1 MLMHGQDPAATGTLN
16 QQPVDIKYKHCCY
29 NSQVL
34 AGKIFSAL
42 GGRQLNS
49 HEWMLHCCCHDDKNP
64 SLHMSLSGDKI
75 LLCCHAGCSQSEIIE
90 ELRNRGLWPERKQ
103 EHYHYQQDIP
113 VQWREGNL
121 VFSLVEKYRYY
132 HPIEKKLLGIIG
144 RYENENGQ
152 KRVIPFF
159 EKQNERWKAGLGKW
173 KSEKKLW
180 YGLEKIS
187 NNTKLLVLEGE
198 KCVETF
204 RSLNISGWTAVCWQ
218 GGSKAAARAD
228 FDMLANILVKN
239 KISEIYLW
247 PDCDKTGVEAME
259 QIYCGL
265 KKLNLKIYLI
275 DPKILRYPEG
285 YDLADI
291 AKNVN
296 ILQYIRDNKEL
307 VSKQTFQKHKILCEI
322 YNLQNLD
329 EQELANIY
337 QKVNEQIITKWTQYF
352 ELLYAL
358 LLKEKV
364 TIFRKYDYTFISL
377 SALKVE
383 YQNWPCYLY
392 SGRITAK
399 GKIEIT
405 RKKKNPVE
413 LWLESPDRKEYYSIG
428 FRDNHKM
435 LGLFHGWPYR
445 PKQGKCDNF
454 INFVHEIICSGN
466 DQYTEWLLD
475 WIAHIIQKPENKDEV
490 STSIVLRGSKRLG
503 KSFFSRKLMDLIGF
517 DPMNPNKSFALKIN
531 SNLQLTGRFNFHL
544 AWKLLVIAEELKWDG
559 RGEGVLKDI
568 IDTPFLTVE
577 PKWRDIYAMPNLMR
591 LIILSNENW
600 IVPATMDESR
610 FFVLDVSEK
619 RKEDIPLLVDHFI
632 SHFNKIQN
640 KNIKGVSPEALSLL
654 MAYDWP
660 GNIRE
665 LQNAIERA
673 VITSKNT
680 VINEDSFGFR
690 LLFCIGRENK
700 IPFFERKK
708 CYSCKRKR

>member
-1 MLMHGQDPAATGTLN
+1 M
-16 QQPVDIKYKHCCY
+16 
-29 NSQVL
+29 
-34 AGKIFSAL
+34 F
-42 GGRQLNS
+42 
-49 HEWMLHCCCHDDKNP
+49 
-64 SLHMSLSGDKI
+64 
-75 LLCCHAGCSQSEIIE
+75 
-90 ELRNRGLWPERKQ
+90 
-103 EHYHYQQDIP
+103 
-113 VQWREGNL
+113 
-121 VFSLVEKYRYY
+121 
-132 HPIEKKLLGIIG
+132 
-144 RYENENGQ
+144 
-152 KRVIPFF
+152 
-159 EKQNERWKAGLGKW
+159 
-173 KSEKKLW
+173 
-180 YGLEKIS
+180 
-187 NNTKLLVLEGE
+187 
-198 KCVETF
+198 
-204 RSLNISGWTAVCWQ
+204 
-218 GGSKAAARAD
+218 
-228 FDMLANILVKN
+228 
-239 KISEIYLW
+239 
-247 PDCDKTGVEAME
+247 
-259 QIYCGL
+259 L

-454 INFVHEIICSGN
+454 INFIHEIIRSGN

-475 WIAHIIQKPENKDEV
+475 WIAHIVQRPEHKDEV

-577 PKWRDIYAMPNLMR
+577 PKGRDIYAMPNLMR

-619 RKEDIPLLVDHFI
+619 RKEDIPYFNLLNQHWIDGEREAFLHFLI
-632 SHFNKIQN
+632 QRKIQAN
-640 KNIKGVSPEALSLL
+640 LRSAPRTKA
-654 MAYDWP
+654 
-660 GNIRE
+660 
-665 LQNAIERA
+665 
-673 VITSKNT
+673 
-680 VINEDSFGFR
+680 
-690 LLFCIGRENK
+690 
-700 IPFFERKK
+700 FFEQVWNSLKAHELWLLESLWDGRFEYETRNPEGKI
-708 CYSCKRKR
+708 CKSRILWPDNAVLKIGVAEFYDSYMLFIKERNRRDEIIPKNKLKTILERSLKIKIDMKRTGRQRYYVLPSAIRAKTILADLFPEDQAPF